1 MYTRSRHL
9 LSTATILMALVAS
22 PAGAQVQTPLAP
34 IKVTERGQ
42 RAAALDRE
50 AAGYEQSDMSKW
62 RKAASLRKLAAT
74 LRPAEDPKGAVS
86 LFAAAHDRYYSGDE
100 AGGRVLMAR
109 SAERALAIGDVVQ
122 AATAFTEAA
131 YIASGLRDYPRAR
144 EYARRATLLAY
155 SPMLSD
161 AQRSQLRSSLVLK
174 SSTSSPPT
182 LRTAQMSHGQH
193 GGRP

>member
-9 LSTATILMALVAS
+9 LSTATILMALVAP
-22 PAGAQVQTPLAP
+22 PAGAQVRTPLEP
-34 IKVTERGQ
+34 INVTARGQ

-62 RKAASLRKLAAT
+62 RKAAGLRKLAAT
-74 LRPAEDPKGAVS
+74 LRPAEDPKGAAS

-144 EYARRATLLAY
+144 EYARRARLLAY

-193 GGRP
+193 GERP